1 MSIDKSKDLQRIAR
15 IGANISREFTS
26 PLSII
31 VSTLE
36 AFERNETD
44 EIKRLQLKVALRN
57 AYKFRALTDDVFTLA
72 RLISADILYI
82 MVKVDVVS
90 LLQNIINSFQTAAK
104 EKNVILE
111 FKSPNEAIECYMD
124 MQKLYRIIYRL
135 LANGIRFMKSEG
147 GIVRLSVFYLKEHN
161 KLQIEIWDNG
171 IGIIPEK
178 VPHVFDLFYEKD
190 PIHMM
195 YYQGTGIGLN
205 LVKYLSESLNG
216 KITVESEKFSFTR
229 FTVSL
234 PVYKKKSE
242 IPFEHVEIVDDVN
255 YDQVLLL
262 EEVMEVDMDEI
273 LQVRLP
279 KEKANLIIALVDE
292 EYQEYWNKI
301 WPVKNELLLV
311 NNIDAALGRIL
322 QSVPD
327 LIVIQCP
334 FNNAS
339 VQEAITFLGK
349 NEAVSHVPIVIFAPN
364 VDDAK
369 QVELE
374 CRADSIILANTTVV
388 AANSLLT
395 NILEN
400 TKRIYHAAYQE
411 AIKEFKQSKAL
422 SMEES
427 FLAKVNGLLDKHMT
441 NENFTV
447 EQLSEEMFMSRTQ
460 IHRKLRAITNMSTTQ
475 YVKHYKLE
483 LALKELKAHTGT
495 VSQIAYKH
503 GFTSPAY
510 FSRVF
515 QEIYGMKP
523 SDITRNE

>member
-36 AFERNETD
+36 EFERNETD
-44 EIKRLQLKVALRN
+44 EIKRLQLKIALRN

-72 RLISADILYI
+72 RLISADMLYI
-82 MVKVDVVS
+82 MVKVDAVS

-104 EKNVILE
+104 AKNVTLE
-111 FKSPNEAIECYMD
+111 FKSSIEELECYID
-124 MQKLYRIIYRL
+124 MQKVYRIIYRL

-147 GIVRLSVFYLKEHN
+147 GIVRLSLFYLKEQN

-190 PIHMM
+190 PIHLM

-205 LVKYLSESLNG
+205 LVKYLTEALHG

-234 PVYKKKSE
+234 PLHKKKSE
-242 IPFEHVEIVDDVN
+242 IPFEYVEIVDDVN

-279 KEKANLIIALVDE
+279 KAKTNLVVAMVGDE
-292 EYQEYWNKI
+292 YETYWRQV
-301 WPVKNELLLV
+301 WPQKNELVLV

-327 LIVIQCP
+327 LIVLQCP
-334 FNNAS
+334 LEETYAH
-339 VQEAITFLGK
+339 EAITFLRK
-349 NEAVSHVPIVIFAPN
+349 NGAVSHVPIVIFTANPEE
-364 VDDAK
+364 AK
-369 QVELE
+369 NIKPD
-374 CRADSIILANTTVV
+374 CGADSIIDANTPVV
-388 AANSLLT
+388 IANSLLN

-400 TKRIYHAAYQE
+400 TKRIYQAAYQE

-427 FLAKVNGLLDKHMT
+427 FLAKINGLLDKNMA

-447 EQLSEEMFMSRTQ
+447 EQLSDEMFMSRTQ

-483 LALKELKAHTGT
+483 LAMKELKAHTGT
-495 VSQIAYKH
+495 ISEIAYRH
-503 GFTSPAY
+503 GFSSPAY

-515 QEIYGMKP
+515 QEIYGIKP
-523 SDITRNE
+523 SEIARND